1 MRGIRIRPVVSK
13 DFETVYAIET
23 QSFKDPYQLPLLHF
37 LYNANRRTFL
47 VAEKDGA
54 VVGYVIVSVK
64 NDLGHIISVAIRP
77 SERKKNIGSAIVN
90 EVLEILK
97 DMDVRLVRL
106 EVRCSN
112 AEAQSFYELLG
123 FTQSHTLDKYYGD
136 EDAFV
141 YFKLL

>member
-106 EVRCSN
+106 EVRCRN
-112 AEAQSFYELLG
+112 AEAQSFYGLLG
-123 FTQSHTLDKYYGD
+123 FTQSHTLDKYYGN